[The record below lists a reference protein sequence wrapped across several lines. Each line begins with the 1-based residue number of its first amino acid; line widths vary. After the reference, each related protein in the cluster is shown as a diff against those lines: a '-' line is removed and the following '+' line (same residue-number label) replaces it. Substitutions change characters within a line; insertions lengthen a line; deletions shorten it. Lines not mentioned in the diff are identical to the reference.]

1 MRTTAHTTLA
11 MLVISIGAFSGCDW
25 IWGKQLKAGFCDEH
39 PTDSECP
46 PIDAGSDG
54 PDSCSSS
61 TQCEAP
67 TAVCDLGAMTCVECT
82 PAEAGACVGMMPV
95 CGDDRACR
103 ACEAHSEC
111 ASSACL
117 PDGSCADPGVVA
129 YVSPTGT
136 DNASCS
142 QAMPCTDVAD
152 ALATGRAYVKISGT
166 NDEGGTIAI
175 DNQNVT
181 ILADPGAK
189 IVRTSNGIVLEV
201 KGTSRVT
208 IYDLEISG
216 GSGAQ
221 GIGISMPAGNTATL
235 TLSRARISENAGGGI
250 DTSGGTLT
258 LSRSTVSGNAGGGI
272 SISGGQFDITNTFIV
287 QNGGAGSTFGGIEIG
302 NITGSGTRR
311 LDFNTISANQ
321 APATVNTGVSCG
333 TVLTALV
340 FANNII
346 YGNIVAGGGRQVGGS
361 AMCSVIYSDVGPDM
375 ATGTGNINQ
384 DPQFIAPAQGNFHLA
399 STSPAKDVADPAAT
413 LSFDVDGEARPQ
425 GAGRDMGADEIVP

>member
-54 PDSCSSS
+54 PDTCSSS
-61 TQCEAP
+61 TECEAP

-117 PDGSCADPGVVA
+117 PDGSCADPGVIA

-142 QAMPCTDVAD
+142 QAMPCTDVAN

-201 KGTSRVT
+201 KGTSKVT

-221 GIGISMPAGNTATL
+221 GVGISMPVGNTALL
-235 TLSRARISENAGGGI
+235 TLSRAR
-250 DTSGGTLT
+250 
-258 LSRSTVSGNAGGGI
+258 VSGNAGGGI
-272 SISGGQFDITNTFIV
+272 AISGGEFDITNSFIV
-287 QNGGAGSTFGGIEIG
+287 SNGGTGSSFGGVQFNSTNTGMRRFEFNTVSANNALGGST
-302 NITGSGTRR
+302 
-311 LDFNTISANQ
+311 
-321 APATVNTGVSCG
+321 TGVVC
-333 TVLTALV
+333 ALV
-340 FANNII
+340 GIPVTFSNNIVFDNQI
-346 YGNIVAGGGRQVGGS
+346 GAGRTQVGGNN
-361 AMCSVIYSDVGPDM
+361 CSWSYSDIGPDTV
-375 ATGTGNINQ
+375 TGTGNINQ
-384 DPQFIAPAQGNFHLA
+384 DPLFVAPGQGNFHIA
-399 STSPAKDVADPAAT
+399 PTSPAKDAADPAAT

>member
-1 MRTTAHTTLA
+1 MRTSAHTTLT
-11 MLVISIGAFSGCDW
+11 MLVLGMGVLPGCDW
-25 IWGKQLKAGFCDEH
+25 LWGKQLKAGFCDEN

-46 PIDAGSDG
+46 PIDGGSDG
-54 PDSCSSS
+54 PETCTSNA
-61 TQCEAP
+61 QCEAP
-67 TAVCDLGAMTCVECT
+67 TAVCDIGAMTCVECT
-82 PAEAGACVGMMPV
+82 PAEAGACVGTMPV

-111 ASSACL
+111 SSSACL

-142 QAMPCTDVAD
+142 QAMPCTDVVD
-152 ALATGRAYVKISGT
+152 ALATGRQYVKISGT

-201 KGTSRVT
+201 KGTSTVT

-221 GIGISMPAGNTATL
+221 GIGISMPAGNTAVL
-235 TLSRARISENAGGGI
+235 TLSRVR
-250 DTSGGTLT
+250 
-258 LSRSTVSGNAGGGI
+258 VSGNAGGGI
-272 SISGGQFDITNTFIV
+272 AISGGEFDITNSFIV
-287 QNGGAGSTFGGIEIG
+287 SNGGTASSFGGVQFNSTNAG
-302 NITGSGTRR
+302 MRR
-311 LDFNTISANQ
+311 FEFNTVSANN
-321 APATVNTGVSCG
+321 ALGGNTTGVVC
-333 TVLTALV
+333 ALV
-340 FANNII
+340 GVPMTFSNNIVFDNQI
-346 YGNIVAGGGRQVGGS
+346 GAGRTQVGGNN
-361 AMCSVIYSDVGPDM
+361 CSWSYSDIGPDTV
-375 ATGTGNINQ
+375 TGTGNINQ
-384 DPQFIAPAQGNFHLA
+384 DPLFIAPAQGNFHIA
-399 STSPAKDVADPAAT
+399 PTSPAKDAADPAAA

-425 GAGRDMGADEIVP
+425 GARRDMGADEIVP